1 MHNPINYPREPEV
14 GERASRH
21 SRLPSRPLPFVPF
34 SASSTTMSTAE
45 CIASA
50 NDLLAAHSAL
60 INRVRLNQK
69 AHRRQLRAL
78 PSPPQEILNVPL
90 IPSPQP
96 SPPTS
101 RSPSPNLPP
110 KPKPYRPDLPLA
122 KRARMARYDN
132 YVPEE
137 ETIRND
143 YSQRYVDGGEW
154 PQNWVLGADPER
166 RFEEYVSYLSH
177 WHMR

>member
-1 MHNPINYPREPEV
+1 M
-14 GERASRH
+14 
-21 SRLPSRPLPFVPF
+21 
-34 SASSTTMSTAE
+34 TTAE

-50 NDLLAAHSAL
+50 NNLLAVHATL
-60 INRVRLNQK
+60 LDRVRLNQR
-69 AHRRQLRAL
+69 AFRRQLRAL

-90 IPSPQP
+90 IPTPQP
-96 SPPTS
+96 SPPPS

-110 KPKPYRPDLPLA
+110 KPKPYRPDLPPA

-166 RFEEYVSYLSH
+166 RFEECVPRLSSLSCPMIREAVETTAWSLPLH
-177 WHMR
+177 VGLLGVHQPKVERYILKGS